1 LRIPTGK
8 KAIGIHLSV
17 EFYED
22 STEQSTTWYKGTVI
36 LYNRQ
41 VGYVVS
47 FDVYGPEENEIIKSL
62 KKTVETNEIKLL
74 LLHLN
79 LGTLNYIIIK
89 IEINQMLL

>member
-1 LRIPTGK
+1 MRIPAGK
-8 KAIGIHLSV
+8 KAIGTCLSV
-17 EFYED
+17 EFDED
-22 STEQSTTWYKGTVI
+22 ATEQSTTWYKGTVI
-36 LYNRQ
+36 SYNRQ